1 MLTAIITVWTALV
14 TFLTGLF
21 SEVTTIFW
29 DATANGGVGGLTFI
43 GILAVIMAGVS
54 ICLLI
59 FNLIRSFF
67 PMRG

>member
-1 MLTAIITVWTALV
+1 MLNAIITAWTSLI

-21 SEVTTIFW
+21 SSVTELFW
-29 DATANGGVGGLTFI
+29 DSSANSGAGELTFI
-43 GILAVIMAGVS
+43 GVLAIIMAGVS